1 MFSALFKTNLM
12 REKLLISLLAL
23 LLIASATEVKPVTGG
38 LFPQEYNSRKQLIS
52 VFSASGIK
60 VDGIAENEWSKAVSS
75 AISVAMTSNLSGPAG
90 ECVTRGVVSSL
101 WDGAVLYLLFEI
113 TDADVTAEGKRPNDQ
128 DGVEIFLDLYND
140 KFPKNEEDDA
150 IIRINC
156 KGELS
161 GSGLYTERL
170 VSYAA
175 APVNNSNSTLK
186 GYIVEAAIATGGI
199 TAKNGTRIGFDFGI
213 NDADTP
219 SNRCRYRIFWN
230 SGSNRG
236 LDDNSMW
243 GEVLLSGYDG
253 KTRIATDKYLL
264 STNIKKAEA
273 LQRGI
278 WTDEKDLDRA
288 LLRAKK
294 ALLTEKQKKADA
306 GNKALSEAMQALRRK
321 GKYPDPYD
329 LAELGHLPDPFT
341 FRDGRKVR
349 TEAEWTARREEIK
362 DLVQYYEY
370 GYMPE
375 APEGVTARLNGTTLS
390 VTVLDNGKSASF
402 DAKLTIPSVE
412 QCGRSGPYPVIV
424 SIDFWAA
431 AAPAIYLD
439 AGYAVL
445 SITYSSIASD
455 NFEHTGAFYTL
466 YPYEVTAGKDVGTLM
481 AWAWGASRSVDALIY
496 LAENN
501 STYKNTFDYGKL
513 AVTGFSRCGKAAL
526 VAGLMDERFGV
537 VNPGASGCGGAAVYR
552 YESFGNTPFRSAPFG
567 NVYDWGTS
575 TGCEVLGD
583 RIRHQGHNSNE
594 MLQRFLDHGR
604 IYKTMH
610 PGYGQRLP
618 YDHHE
623 ILAAIA
629 PRALLITTADDDYAN
644 GAEGDCISMEG
655 ARPVFRFLGADQN
668 LALNIRRTDKSA
680 PVNRGGGH
688 RLDND
693 QIKNFTEFCNMV
705 FYGKRPDPKL
715 AAGFYSNPYL
725 PALDVYY
732 GGLRKMMPWLDSIP
746 GNK

>member
-1 MFSALFKTNLM
+1 M
-12 REKLLISLLAL
+12 REKFLIFSIVLQ
-23 LLIASATEVKPVTGG
+23 IITSANEVKSFNGR
-38 LFPQEYNSRKQLIS
+38 LFPQDHISRKQLNS

-60 VDGIAENEWSKAVSS
+60 VDGIAEEEWSKAVPS
-75 AISVAMTSNLSGPAG
+75 AITIAMASNLSGPAG
-90 ECVTRGVVSSL
+90 ECATSGVVSSL
-101 WDGAVLYLLFEI
+101 WDGALLYLLIEVA
-113 TDADVTAEGKRPNDQ
+113 DADVTSEGKRPNDQ

-161 GSGLYTERL
+161 GSGPYTERL

-175 APVNNSNSTLK
+175 APVNSSSSIVK
-186 GYIVEAAIATGGI
+186 GYIVEAAIATGGLA
-199 TAKNGTRIGFDFGI
+199 AKNGTRIGFDFGI

-230 SGSNRG
+230 SGYNRG

-243 GEVLLSGYDG
+243 GEVLLSGHDG
-253 KTRIATDKYLL
+253 KTRRAADTFLL
-264 STNIKKAEA
+264 SSNIKKAESLA
-273 LQRGI
+273 RGI

-288 LLRAKK
+288 LLNAKK
-294 ALLTEKQKKADA
+294 ALLTGKQKKTDKA
-306 GNKALSEAMQALRRK
+306 NKALNEAMKALRRK

-329 LAELGHLPDPFT
+329 LPELGHLPDPFT
-341 FRDGRKVR
+341 FMDGSKVR
-349 TEAEWTARREEIK
+349 SAAEWTARREEIK

-375 APEGVTARLNGTTLS
+375 APEGVTAHLNGTTLS
-390 VTVLDNGKSASF
+390 VTVPDKGKSASF

-431 AAPAIYLD
+431 AAPEIYLG

-455 NFEHTGAFYTL
+455 NFEHTGVFYTL

-481 AWAWGASRSVDALIY
+481 AWAWGASRAVDALTY

-501 STYKNTFDYGKL
+501 STYKNTFDLTKL

-526 VAGLMDERFGV
+526 IAGLMDERFGV

-552 YESFGNTPFRSAPFG
+552 YESFGNTPFRSPPFG
-567 NVYDWGTS
+567 NAYDWGTS

-594 MLQRFLDHGR
+594 MLRRFLDNGR
-604 IYKTMH
+604 IYKTMY
-610 PGYGQRLP
+610 PGYAQRLP

-629 PRALLITTADDDYAN
+629 PRAVLITTADDDYAN
-644 GAEGDCISMEG
+644 GAEGDCLSLEG
-655 ARPVFRFLGADQN
+655 ARPVFRFLEADQN
-668 LALNIRRTDKSA
+668 LALNIRRTSKSA
-680 PVNRGGGH
+680 PLNRGGGH

-693 QIKNFTEFCNMV
+693 QIKNFAEFCSMV
-705 FYGKRPDPKL
+705 FYGKKPDPEL
-715 AAGFYSNPYL
+715 AAGFYASPYL
-725 PALDVYY
+725 PAFDIYY
-732 GGLRKMMPWLDSIP
+732 GGLKKIMPWLDSIP